1 MPQQSC
7 RDLYNCS
14 CPELDQLCQLALD
27 AGAYGSRLTGAGWG
41 GCSVHLVPLG
51 KVETV
56 KEVWEKEYYRKL
68 FPEIS
73 DERLKESVVVSKP
86 GSGSYIFKVS
96 GRDML

>member
-27 AGAYGSRLTGAGWG
+27 AGAYGSRLMGAGWG
-41 GCSVHLVPLG
+41 GCSVHLVPLD

-56 KEVWEKEYYRKL
+56 KEVWEEEYYRKL

-73 DERLKESVVVSKP
+73 DERLKKSVMVSKP